1 MIFNGVIFCQISD
14 HIVPVHRKLKWVIDI
29 TIGYPDK
36 DPLSFPGMM
45 AGIFSPRH
53 VHLHYRAYPTSEVPG
68 DPDSLQNWLY
78 ERYTEK
84 EEMLENFYNNEKSMD
99 KTDKGKR
106 HLKRLPEQE
115 LNIDFLGIII
125 SYIFYLFSSY
135 IFWHCFYKHMFCL
148 IGWCYSLIL

>member
-1 MIFNGVIFCQISD
+1 VLI
-14 HIVPVHRKLKWVIDI
+14 K
-29 TIGYPDK
+29 
-36 DPLSFPGMM
+36 
-45 AGIFSPRH
+45 
-53 VHLHYRAYPTSEVPG
+53 TSEVPG

-106 HLKRLPEQE
+106 HLKRLSEQE
-115 LNIDFLGIII
+115 LNIDFLGIVI

-135 IFWHCFYKHMFCL
+135 IFFR
-148 IGWCYSLIL
+148 GVD